1 VKRTERSDGPADRAA
16 STKYVSVDAEPAVRS
31 ADPLEALESPE
42 RVVCDSRLTVLSF
55 LEFGILG

>member
-42 RVVCDSRLTVLSF
+42 RVVYDLV
-55 LEFGILG
+55 